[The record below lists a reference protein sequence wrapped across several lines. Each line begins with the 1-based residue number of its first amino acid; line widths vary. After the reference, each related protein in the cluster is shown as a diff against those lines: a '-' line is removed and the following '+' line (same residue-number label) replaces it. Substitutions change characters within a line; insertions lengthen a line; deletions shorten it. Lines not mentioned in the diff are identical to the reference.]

1 MTPLYCRFSLR
12 LMVAGSFFMHT
23 ITNVAISTLNLEATP
38 EIIHDRN
45 PTKNERHSRH
55 NKALISLHSARH
67 FCVFYFTALTTMLVF
82 GSAKGDLKH
91 ILYLGYIQMAPR
103 IFFVVK
109 NIFTAWAG

>member
-1 MTPLYCRFSLR
+1 
-12 LMVAGSFFMHT
+12 MVAGSFFMHT

-67 FCVFYFTALTTMLVF
+67 FCVFYFMALTTMLIF
-82 GSAKGDLKH
+82 GSAKGDLTNL
-91 ILYLGYIQMAPR
+91 IPR
-103 IFFVVK
+103 LHYNSLKAFFPGVQLQGSVIYFGWNTMVK
-109 NIFTAWAG
+109 L